1 MSQPS
6 QSWSQV
12 EVQAALEEI
21 TSLAAQ
27 DADFRK
33 LCLTSPAEAVLAAT
47 GRELPEGFSLRFVD
61 NAHADLTV
69 VLPDL
74 ATTGELDEAS
84 LETIA
89 GGTDSLLYKNLWENS
104 KKKYQEYLER
114 KKNSGGS

>member
-21 TSLAAQ
+21 TSLAAR
-27 DADFRK
+27 DADFRT
-33 LCLTSPAEAVLAAT
+33 LCLTSPTEAVLAVT
-47 GRELPEGFSLRFVD
+47 GRELPAGFSLRFVD

-74 ATTGELDEAS
+74 AATGELDDAN

-89 GGTDSLLYKNLWENS
+89 GGTLFYKNLWEDS
-104 KKKYQEYLER
+104 KRKYQEYLDR